1 MARRIQRPIQN
12 IKPRRGSPL
21 KTEEVRGRSRR
32 AHSLRFRTPTHFSA
46 FNRSHHIQIRVCAN
60 AMSERLAH
68 RPIFWLV
75 WFQRLPETPPRVVG
89 RSVPRAYLPS
99 GDERSLYSSS
109 GYCECFEGP
118 ISPNVLGK
126 KVHQRPRGPVHVYFY
141 NFEIGVVVCNHS
153 RHASA
158 IILLPSRFP

>member
-12 IKPRRGSPL
+12 IKPRPGSPL

-89 RSVPRAYLPS
+89 RSVPRAHLPS
-99 GDERSLYSSS
+99 GDERSLLQRLF
-109 GYCECFEGP
+109 CFRTDISQRIGKEGAP
-118 ISPNVLGK
+118 ATW
-126 KVHQRPRGPVHVYFY
+126 GPGTRVF
-141 NFEIGVVVCNHS
+141 
-153 RHASA
+153 
-158 IILLPSRFP
+158 LPF